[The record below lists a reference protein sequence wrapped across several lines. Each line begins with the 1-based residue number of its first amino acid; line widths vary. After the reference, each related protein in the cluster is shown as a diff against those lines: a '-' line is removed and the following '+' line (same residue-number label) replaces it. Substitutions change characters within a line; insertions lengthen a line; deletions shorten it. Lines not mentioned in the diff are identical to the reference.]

1 MPMLTAS
8 PEMKEVAIADEPKK
22 EKTYWGHTRMIRKY
36 RLYMNCVIQDGILK
50 AAFYLP
56 DHLRLDGDKPAYE
69 VFLDKENR
77 QFLTYD
83 HLEKK
88 WRDAKLDRLE
98 WPGDAYYTTCWAGKE
113 DEDLVQAYFSGER
126 GGALGILDF
135 QRNVRDEQ
143 LEQRHKRI
151 TDRWD
156 KDLAQVP
163 ELPKDWAHWADKVA
177 VRENFIFYHY
187 KRGGAKTGYCTFCGK
202 EVPISGHPYHNKE
215 GRCTRCRHPVVFKA
229 LGRAGYFQT
238 DKYYAYL
245 IQRCKDGFVIR
256 EFWAN
261 RTYRKDR
268 LPHSEPYWHEFR
280 RSIYDHSGEVRSYYW
295 GMYCQRET
303 RWIAGSPCY
312 YSYTGDQAGRVYGKT
327 LPSLEKKELRHTGL
341 AEWIRSHP
349 ATDPEKYLAV
359 WKRLPQME
367 QIWKA
372 GLPRL
377 AAECFRFCDNVR
389 KLVLHPDEPGLIRA
403 LGLDAEKFR
412 RLRQLD
418 GDTETLAWLQLE
430 KKTGQRIP
438 DEMLHWFQKE
448 RISAKDLVFIADR
461 MSLVQIKNYLQR
473 QKQYFDGSCRQA
485 LTTWQDYL
493 AMAERLHYDTSD
505 EIVYRVRKLRQ
516 RHDELVLQSEAGSLE
531 EQASKMAAKYPHVNA
546 ICVELQEKYAYSDD
560 DYTVLAPQDIFEI
573 IKEGR
578 MLHHCVGND
587 GAGERYYD
595 RMERRESFI
604 MFLRRTEE
612 PNDPYYTLEI
622 EPDGT
627 VRQKR
632 TLFDRQYED
641 IEQATEFLI
650 KWQKVIAARLTGR
663 DLKLAERS
671 RELRKEEFIQMRKD
685 RVIIHTGHLA
695 GRLLADASQSGE
707 CLARCNQRDFS
718 TGEAIPAEW
727 VIFQQTGNR
736 ELLVPYKDGI
746 TYGPGTVLI
755 PGCKDISAVAIDL

>member
-1 MPMLTAS
+1 MPTLTAS
-8 PEMKEVAIADEPKK
+8 QEMKEVAMADEPKK
-22 EKTYWGHTRMIRKY
+22 ETTYYGHTYTTRTY
-36 RLYMNCVIQDGILK
+36 FAFMNCLVQDGVLK
-50 AAFYLP
+50 AAFFLP
-56 DHLRLDGDKPAYE
+56 DHLRLDGNNPAYE
-69 VFLDKENR
+69 VFIDKENR

-98 WPGDAYYTTCWAGKE
+98 WPGRNYYATCWVSEE
-113 DEDLVQAYFSGER
+113 DAALVQDYFSGER
-126 GGALGILDF
+126 GGDLGILDF

-143 LEQRHKRI
+143 LERRHKRI
-151 TDRWD
+151 TDPWD

-163 ELPKDWAHWADKVA
+163 KLPKDWKRWADKVA

-202 EVPISGHPYHNKE
+202 EVPISGHPYHNKK
-215 GRCTRCRHPVVFKA
+215 GRCTRCRHPVMFKA
-229 LGRAGYFQT
+229 LGRAGYFKT
-238 DKYYAYL
+238 DRYYAYL
-245 IQRCKDGFVIR
+245 VQRCRDGFVIR
-256 EFWAN
+256 EFQVD
-261 RTYRKDR
+261 RTYRKNI

-280 RSIYDHSGEVRSYYW
+280 RSIYDRSGEIRSYYW

-312 YSYTGDQAGRVYGKT
+312 YAYYGDQSGRVYGKT
-327 LPSLEKKELRHTGL
+327 LPSLEKKELRQTGL

-349 ATDPEKYLAV
+349 ITDPEKYLAV

-372 GLPRL
+372 GLQRL
-377 AAECFRFCDNVR
+377 TKECFNNCDSVR
-389 KLVLHPDEPGLIRA
+389 KLVLCPSEPGLIRT
-403 LGLDAEKFR
+403 LGLDTTRFR

-430 KKTGQRIP
+430 KRTGQRIT
-438 DEMLHWFQKE
+438 DEMLRWSKKE
-448 RISAKDLVFIADR
+448 RISPRDLVFIADR
-461 MSLVQIKNYLQR
+461 MSLVQIRNYLER
-473 QKQYFDGSCRQA
+473 QKEYFDGSCRQA
-485 LTTWQDYL
+485 LITWQDYL

-516 RHDELVLQSEAGSLE
+516 RHDELVIQSETGSLE
-531 EQASKMAAKYPHVNA
+531 EQAEKMAAKYPHVNA
-546 ICVELQEKYAYSDD
+546 ICMELQKKYAYSDD
-560 DYTVLAPQDIFEI
+560 DYTVLAPQNIFEI

-604 MFLRRTEE
+604 LFLRRTDE

-632 TLFDRQYED
+632 TLFDRQHED
-641 IEQATEFLI
+641 IEQATEFLL

-671 RELRKEEFIQMRKD
+671 RELRKEEFIQMQKD

-695 GRLLADASQSGE
+695 GRLLAE
-707 CLARCNQRDFS
+707 VLLADLMENTEVMQ
-718 TGEAIPAEW
+718 TQALPA
-727 VIFQQTGNR
+727 
-736 ELLVPYKDGI
+736 
-746 TYGPGTVLI
+746 
-755 PGCKDISAVAIDL
+755 AA

>member
-1 MPMLTAS
+1 MPALTAS
-8 PEMKEVAIADEPKK
+8 QEMKEVAMADEPKK
-22 EKTYWGHTRMIRKY
+22 ETTYYGHTYTTRTY
-36 RLYMNCVIQDGILK
+36 FAFMNCLVQDGVLK
-50 AAFYLP
+50 AAFFLP
-56 DHLRLDGDKPAYE
+56 DHLRLDGNNPAYE
-69 VFLDKENR
+69 VFIDKENR

-98 WPGDAYYTTCWAGKE
+98 WPGRNYYATCWVSEE
-113 DEDLVQAYFSGER
+113 DAALVQDYFSGER
-126 GGALGILDF
+126 GGDLGILDF

-143 LEQRHKRI
+143 LERRHKRI
-151 TDRWD
+151 TDPWD

-163 ELPKDWAHWADKVA
+163 KLPKDWKRWADKVA

-215 GRCTRCRHPVVFKA
+215 GRCIRCRHPVVFKA

-245 IQRCKDGFVIR
+245 VQRCRDGFVVR
-256 EFWAN
+256 EFRAD
-261 RTYRKDR
+261 RTYRKDT

-280 RSIYDHSGEVRSYYW
+280 RSIYDRTGEIRSYYW

-312 YSYTGDQAGRVYGKT
+312 YAYYGNQSGRVYGKT
-327 LPSLEKKELRHTGL
+327 LPSLEKKELRQTGL

-349 ATDPEKYLAV
+349 ITDPEKYLAV

-372 GLPRL
+372 GLQRL
-377 AAECFRFCDNVR
+377 TKECFNNCDSVR
-389 KLVLHPDEPGLIRA
+389 KLVLCPSEPGLIRA
-403 LGLDAEKFR
+403 LGLDTTKFR

-430 KKTGQRIP
+430 KRTGQRIT
-438 DEMLHWFQKE
+438 DDMLRWSKKE
-448 RISAKDLVFIADR
+448 RISPRDLVFIADR
-461 MSLVQIKNYLQR
+461 MSLVQIRNYLER
-473 QKQYFDGSCRQA
+473 QKRYFDDSCRQA

-531 EQASKMAAKYPHVNA
+531 EQAAKMAEKYPHVDA
-546 ICVELQEKYAYSDD
+546 ICMELQKKYAYSDD

-695 GRLLADASQSGE
+695 GRLLADVL
-707 CLARCNQRDFS
+707 LADLMENTEVMQPQAF
-718 TGEAIPAEW
+718 PA
-727 VIFQQTGNR
+727 
-736 ELLVPYKDGI
+736 
-746 TYGPGTVLI
+746 
-755 PGCKDISAVAIDL
+755 AA

>member
-1 MPMLTAS
+1 MPVLTAS
-8 PEMKEVAIADEPKK
+8 QEMKEVALADEPKK
-22 EKTYWGHTRMIRKY
+22 ETTYYGHTYTTRTY
-36 RLYMNCVIQDGILK
+36 FAFMNCLVQNGILK
-50 AAFYLP
+50 AAFFLP
-56 DHLRLDGDKPAYE
+56 DHLRLDGNNPVYE
-69 VFLDKENR
+69 VFLDKEQR

-98 WPGDAYYTTCWAGKE
+98 WPGRNYYATCWASEE
-113 DEDLVQAYFSGER
+113 DAALIQDYFSGER
-126 GGALGILDF
+126 GGDLGILDF

-151 TDRWD
+151 TDCWD

-202 EVPISGHPYHNKE
+202 EVPISGHPYHNKK
-215 GRCTRCRHPVVFKA
+215 GRCTRCRHPVMFKA
-229 LGRAGYFQT
+229 LGRAGYFKT
-238 DKYYAYL
+238 DRYYAYL
-245 IQRCKDGFVIR
+245 VQRCRDGFVIR
-256 EFWAN
+256 EFQVD
-261 RTYRKDR
+261 RTYRKNI

-280 RSIYDHSGEVRSYYW
+280 RSIYDRSGEIRSYYW
-295 GMYCQRET
+295 GMYCQREV
-303 RWIAGSPCY
+303 RWIEGSPCY
-312 YSYTGDQAGRVYGKT
+312 YAYAGDQAGRVYGKT
-327 LPSLEKKELRHTGL
+327 LSSLGKKELRQTGL
-341 AEWIRSHP
+341 VEWIRSHP
-349 ATDPEKYLAV
+349 VTDPEKYLAV
-359 WKRLPQME
+359 WKQIPKME

-372 GLPRL
+372 GLSRL
-377 AAECFRFCDNVR
+377 TAECFHFCDDVQ
-389 KLVLHPDEPGLIRA
+389 KVVLHPDEPGLIRA
-403 LGLDAEKFR
+403 LGLDSAKFR

-430 KKTGQRIP
+430 KRTGQRIT
-438 DEMLHWFQKE
+438 DEMLRWSKKE
-448 RISAKDLVFIADR
+448 RISPRDLVFIADR
-461 MSLVQIKNYLQR
+461 MSLVQIKNYLER
-473 QKQYFDGSCRQA
+473 QKEYFDGSCQQA

-695 GRLLADASQSGE
+695 GRLLADVL
-707 CLARCNQRDFS
+707 LADLMENTEVMQPQ
-718 TGEAIPAEW
+718 ALPA
-727 VIFQQTGNR
+727 
-736 ELLVPYKDGI
+736 
-746 TYGPGTVLI
+746 
-755 PGCKDISAVAIDL
+755 AA

>member
-1 MPMLTAS
+1 MLLAMPMLTAS
-8 PEMKEVAIADEPKK
+8 PEMKQAAMADEPKK
-22 EKTYWGHTRMIRKY
+22 ETTYYGHTYTTRTY
-36 RLYMNCVIQDGILK
+36 FAYMNCLVQDGILK
-50 AAFYLP
+50 AAFFLP
-56 DHLRLDGDKPAYE
+56 DHLRLDGNNPVYE

-98 WPGDAYYTTCWAGKE
+98 WHGRNYYATCWVSEE
-113 DEDLVQAYFSGER
+113 DAALVQDYFSGER

-143 LEQRHKRI
+143 LERRHKRI
-151 TDRWD
+151 TDPWD
-156 KDLAQVP
+156 QDLAQVP

-245 IQRCKDGFVIR
+245 IQRCRDGFVIR

-261 RTYRKDR
+261 RTYRKDS
-268 LPHSEPYWHEFR
+268 LPHSESYWHEFR
-280 RSIYDHSGEVRSYYW
+280 RSIYDRSGEIRSYYW

-312 YSYTGDQAGRVYGKT
+312 YAYYGDQSGRVYGKT
-327 LPSLEKKELRHTGL
+327 LPSLEKKELRQTGL

-349 ATDPEKYLAV
+349 ITDPEKYLAV

-372 GLPRL
+372 GLQRL
-377 AAECFRFCDNVR
+377 TKECFNNCDSVR
-389 KLVLHPDEPGLIRA
+389 KLVLCPSEPGLIRA
-403 LGLDAEKFR
+403 LGLDASKFR
-412 RLRQLD
+412 RLRQMD

-430 KKTGQRIP
+430 KRTGQRIT
-438 DEMLHWFQKE
+438 DDMLRWSKKE
-448 RISAKDLVFIADR
+448 QISAKDLVFIADR
-461 MSLVQIKNYLQR
+461 MSLVQIKNYLER
-473 QKQYFDGSCRQA
+473 QKEYFDGSCQQA

-516 RHDELVLQSEAGSLE
+516 RHDELVLQGEAGSLE
-531 EQASKMAAKYPHVNA
+531 EQAEKMAAKYPHVDA
-546 ICVELQEKYAYSDD
+546 ICMELQNKYAYTDEE
-560 DYTVLAPQDIFEI
+560 YTVIAPQNIFEI

-595 RMERRESFI
+595 RIERRESFI
-604 MFLRRTEE
+604 LFLRRTDE

-632 TLFDRQYED
+632 TLFDRQHED
-641 IEQATEFLI
+641 IEQATEFLL

-671 RELRKEEFIQMRKD
+671 RELRKEEFIQMQKD

-695 GRLLADASQSGE
+695 GRLLAE
-707 CLARCNQRDFS
+707 VLLADLMENTEVMQPQ
-718 TGEAIPAEW
+718 ALPA
-727 VIFQQTGNR
+727 
-736 ELLVPYKDGI
+736 
-746 TYGPGTVLI
+746 
-755 PGCKDISAVAIDL
+755 AA

>member
-1 MPMLTAS
+1 MPALTAS
-8 PEMKEVAIADEPKK
+8 QEMKEVAMADEPKK
-22 EKTYWGHTRMIRKY
+22 ETTYYGHTYTTRTY
-36 RLYMNCVIQDGILK
+36 FAFMNCLVQDGVLK
-50 AAFYLP
+50 AAFFLP
-56 DHLRLDGDKPAYE
+56 DHLRLDGNNPAYE
-69 VFLDKENR
+69 VFIDKENR

-98 WPGDAYYTTCWAGKE
+98 WPGRNYYATCWVSEE
-113 DEDLVQAYFSGER
+113 DAALVQDYFSGER
-126 GGALGILDF
+126 GGDLGILDF

-143 LEQRHKRI
+143 LERRHKRI
-151 TDRWD
+151 TDPWD

-163 ELPKDWAHWADKVA
+163 KLPKDWKRWADKVA

-202 EVPISGHPYHNKE
+202 KVPISGHPYHNKE
-215 GRCTRCRHPVVFKA
+215 GRCIRCRHPVVFKA

-245 IQRCKDGFVIR
+245 VQRCRDGFVVR
-256 EFWAN
+256 EFHAD
-261 RTYRKDR
+261 RTYRKDT

-280 RSIYDHSGEVRSYYW
+280 RSIYDRTGEIRSYYW

-312 YSYTGDQAGRVYGKT
+312 YAYYGDQSGRVYGKT
-327 LPSLEKKELRHTGL
+327 LPSLGKKELRQTGL

-349 ATDPEKYLAV
+349 VTDPEKYLAV
-359 WKRLPQME
+359 WKRVPKME

-372 GLPRL
+372 GLQRL
-377 AAECFRFCDNVR
+377 TKECFHNCDSVR
-389 KLVLHPDEPGLIRA
+389 KLVLCPSEPGLIRA
-403 LGLDAEKFR
+403 LGLDTAKFR

-430 KKTGQRIP
+430 KRTGQRIT
-438 DEMLHWFQKE
+438 DDMLCWSKKE
-448 RISAKDLVFIADR
+448 RISPRDLVFIADR
-461 MSLVQIKNYLQR
+461 MSLVQIRNYLER
-473 QKQYFDGSCRQA
+473 QKRYFDDSCRQA

-695 GRLLADASQSGE
+695 GRLLADVL
-707 CLARCNQRDFS
+707 LADLMENTEVMQPQ
-718 TGEAIPAEW
+718 ALPA
-727 VIFQQTGNR
+727 
-736 ELLVPYKDGI
+736 
-746 TYGPGTVLI
+746 
-755 PGCKDISAVAIDL
+755 AA

>member
-1 MPMLTAS
+1 MLLAMPMLTAS

-56 DHLRLDGDKPAYE
+56 DHLRLDGDQPAYE

-77 QFLTYD
+77 KFLTYD

-126 GGALGILDF
+126 SGALGILDF

-143 LEQRHKRI
+143 LDRHHKRI
-151 TDRWD
+151 TDPWD
-156 KDLAQVP
+156 QDLAQVP
-163 ELPKDWAHWADKVA
+163 ELPKDWRRWADKVA

-245 IQRCKDGFVIR
+245 VQRCRDGFVVR
-256 EFWAN
+256 EFRAD
-261 RTYRKDR
+261 RTYRKDT

-280 RSIYDHSGEVRSYYW
+280 RSIYDRTGEIRSYYW
-295 GMYCQRET
+295 GMYCQREI

-312 YSYTGDQAGRVYGKT
+312 YAYYGDQSGWVYGKT
-327 LPSLEKKELRHTGL
+327 LPSLEKKELRQTGL

-349 ATDPEKYLAV
+349 ITDPEKYLAV

-372 GLPRL
+372 GLQRL
-377 AAECFRFCDNVR
+377 TKECFHNCDNVR
-389 KLVLHPDEPGLIRA
+389 KLVLNPSEPGLIRA
-403 LGLDAEKFR
+403 LGLDASKFR
-412 RLRQLD
+412 RLRQID

-430 KKTGQRIP
+430 KRTGQRIT
-438 DEMLHWFQKE
+438 DDMLRWSEKE
-448 RISAKDLVFIADR
+448 QISAKDLVFIADR
-461 MSLVQIKNYLQR
+461 MSLVQIKNYLER
-473 QKQYFDGSCRQA
+473 QKEYFDGSCQQA

-695 GRLLADASQSGE
+695 GRLLADVL
-707 CLARCNQRDFS
+707 LADLMENTEVMQPQ
-718 TGEAIPAEW
+718 ALPA
-727 VIFQQTGNR
+727 
-736 ELLVPYKDGI
+736 
-746 TYGPGTVLI
+746 
-755 PGCKDISAVAIDL
+755 AA

>member
-1 MPMLTAS
+1 MPVLTAS
-8 PEMKEVAIADEPKK
+8 QEMKEVALADEPKK
-22 EKTYWGHTRMIRKY
+22 ETTYYGHTYTTRTY
-36 RLYMNCVIQDGILK
+36 FAFMNCLVQNGILK
-50 AAFYLP
+50 AAFFLP
-56 DHLRLDGDKPAYE
+56 DHLRLDGNNPVYE
-69 VFLDKENR
+69 VFLDKEQR

-98 WPGDAYYTTCWAGKE
+98 WPGRNYYATCWASEE
-113 DEDLVQAYFSGER
+113 DAALIQDYFSGER
-126 GGALGILDF
+126 GGDLGILDF

-151 TDRWD
+151 TDCWD

-202 EVPISGHPYHNKE
+202 EVPISGHPYHNKK
-215 GRCTRCRHPVVFKA
+215 GRCTRCRHPVMFKA
-229 LGRAGYFQT
+229 LGRAGYFKT
-238 DKYYAYL
+238 DRYYAYL
-245 IQRCKDGFVIR
+245 VQRCRDGFVIR
-256 EFWAN
+256 EFQVD
-261 RTYRKDR
+261 RTYRKNI

-280 RSIYDHSGEVRSYYW
+280 RSIYDRSGEIRSYYW
-295 GMYCQRET
+295 GMYCQREV
-303 RWIAGSPCY
+303 RWIEGSPCY
-312 YSYTGDQAGRVYGKT
+312 YAYAGDQAGRVYGKT
-327 LPSLEKKELRHTGL
+327 LSSLGKKELRQTGL
-341 AEWIRSHP
+341 VEWIRSHP
-349 ATDPEKYLAV
+349 VTDPEKYLAV
-359 WKRLPQME
+359 WKQIPKME

-372 GLPRL
+372 GLSRL
-377 AAECFRFCDNVR
+377 TAECFHFCDDVQ
-389 KLVLHPDEPGLIRA
+389 KVVLHPDEPGLIRA
-403 LGLDAEKFR
+403 LGLDSAKFR

-430 KKTGQRIP
+430 KRTGQRIT
-438 DEMLHWFQKE
+438 DDMLRWSKKE
-448 RISAKDLVFIADR
+448 QISAKDLVFIADR
-461 MSLVQIKNYLQR
+461 MSLVQIKNYLER
-473 QKQYFDGSCRQA
+473 QKEYFDGSCQQA

-546 ICVELQEKYAYSDD
+546 ICAELQEKYAYSDD

-695 GRLLADASQSGE
+695 GRLLADVL
-707 CLARCNQRDFS
+707 LADLMENTEVMQPQ
-718 TGEAIPAEW
+718 ALPA
-727 VIFQQTGNR
+727 
-736 ELLVPYKDGI
+736 
-746 TYGPGTVLI
+746 
-755 PGCKDISAVAIDL
+755 AA

>member
-1 MPMLTAS
+1 MLLAMPMLTAS
-8 PEMKEVAIADEPKK
+8 PEMKQAAMADEPKK
-22 EKTYWGHTRMIRKY
+22 ETTYYGHTYTTRTY
-36 RLYMNCVIQDGILK
+36 FAYMNCLVQDGILK
-50 AAFYLP
+50 AAFFLP
-56 DHLRLDGDKPAYE
+56 DHLRLDGNNPVYE

-98 WPGDAYYTTCWAGKE
+98 WHGRNYYATCWVSEE
-113 DEDLVQAYFSGER
+113 DAALVQDYFSGER

-143 LEQRHKRI
+143 LERRHKRI
-151 TDRWD
+151 TDPWD
-156 KDLAQVP
+156 QDLAQVP

-215 GRCTRCRHPVVFKA
+215 GRCIRCRHPVVFKA

-245 IQRCKDGFVIR
+245 VQRCRDGFVVR
-256 EFWAN
+256 EFRAD
-261 RTYRKDR
+261 RTYRKDT

-280 RSIYDHSGEVRSYYW
+280 RSIYDRTGEIRSYYW

-312 YSYTGDQAGRVYGKT
+312 YAYYGDQSGRVYGKT
-327 LPSLEKKELRHTGL
+327 LPSLEKKELRQTGL

-349 ATDPEKYLAV
+349 ITDPEKYLAV

-372 GLPRL
+372 GLQRL
-377 AAECFRFCDNVR
+377 TKECFHNCDNVR
-389 KLVLHPDEPGLIRA
+389 KLVLNPSESGLIRA
-403 LGLDAEKFR
+403 LGLDASKFR
-412 RLRQLD
+412 RLRQMD
-418 GDTETLAWLQLE
+418 GDIETLAWLQLE
-430 KKTGQRIP
+430 KRTGQRIT
-438 DEMLHWFQKE
+438 DDMLRWSKKE
-448 RISAKDLVFIADR
+448 QISAKDLVFIADR
-461 MSLVQIKNYLQR
+461 MSLVQIKNYLER
-473 QKQYFDGSCRQA
+473 QKEYFDGSCQQA

-531 EQASKMAAKYPHVNA
+531 EQAAKMAEKYPHVDA
-546 ICVELQEKYAYSDD
+546 ICMELQKKYAYSDD
-560 DYTVLAPQDIFEI
+560 DYTVIAPQNIFEI
-573 IKEGR
+573 ITEGR

-604 MFLRRTEE
+604 LFLRRTEE

-695 GRLLADASQSGE
+695 GRLLADVL
-707 CLARCNQRDFS
+707 LADLMENTEVMQPQ
-718 TGEAIPAEW
+718 ALPA
-727 VIFQQTGNR
+727 
-736 ELLVPYKDGI
+736 
-746 TYGPGTVLI
+746 
-755 PGCKDISAVAIDL
+755 AA

>member
-1 MPMLTAS
+1 MLLAMPMLTAS
-8 PEMKEVAIADEPKK
+8 PEMKQAAMADEPKK
-22 EKTYWGHTRMIRKY
+22 ETTYYGHTYTTRTY
-36 RLYMNCVIQDGILK
+36 FAYMNCLVQDGILK
-50 AAFYLP
+50 AAFFLP
-56 DHLRLDGDKPAYE
+56 DHLRLDGNNPVYE

-98 WPGDAYYTTCWAGKE
+98 WHGRNYYATCWVSEE
-113 DEDLVQAYFSGER
+113 DAALVQDYFSGER

-143 LEQRHKRI
+143 LERRHKRI
-151 TDRWD
+151 TDPWD
-156 KDLAQVP
+156 QDLAQVP

-245 IQRCKDGFVIR
+245 IQRCRDGFVIR

-312 YSYTGDQAGRVYGKT
+312 YAYYGDQSGRVYGKT
-327 LPSLEKKELRHTGL
+327 LPSLEKKELRQTGL

-349 ATDPEKYLAV
+349 ITDPEKYLAV

-372 GLPRL
+372 GLQRL
-377 AAECFRFCDNVR
+377 TKECFNNCDSVR
-389 KLVLHPDEPGLIRA
+389 KLVLCPSEPGLIRA
-403 LGLDAEKFR
+403 LGLDASKFR

-448 RISAKDLVFIADR
+448 RISAKDLLFIADR

-505 EIVYRVRKLRQ
+505 EIVYRVHKLRQ
-516 RHDELVLQSEAGSLE
+516 RHDELVLQGEAGSLE
-531 EQASKMAAKYPHVNA
+531 EQAEKMAAKYPHVDA
-546 ICVELQEKYAYSDD
+546 ICMELQNKYAYTDEE
-560 DYTVLAPQDIFEI
+560 YTVIAPQNIFEI

-595 RMERRESFI
+595 RIERRESFI
-604 MFLRRTEE
+604 LFLRRTDE

-695 GRLLADASQSGE
+695 GRLLADVL
-707 CLARCNQRDFS
+707 LADLMENTEVMQPQ
-718 TGEAIPAEW
+718 ALPA
-727 VIFQQTGNR
+727 
-736 ELLVPYKDGI
+736 
-746 TYGPGTVLI
+746 
-755 PGCKDISAVAIDL
+755 AA

>member
-1 MPMLTAS
+1 MLLAMPMLTAS
-8 PEMKEVAIADEPKK
+8 PEMKEVAMADEPKK
-22 EKTYWGHTRMIRKY
+22 ETTYYGHTYTTRTY
-36 RLYMNCVIQDGILK
+36 FAYMNCLVQDGILK
-50 AAFYLP
+50 AAFFLP
-56 DHLRLDGDKPAYE
+56 DHLRLDGNNPVYE

-98 WPGDAYYTTCWAGKE
+98 WHGRNYYATCWVSEE
-113 DEDLVQAYFSGER
+113 DAALVQDYFSGER
-126 GGALGILDF
+126 GGDLGILDF

-143 LEQRHKRI
+143 LERRHKRI
-151 TDRWD
+151 TDPWD

-163 ELPKDWAHWADKVA
+163 KLPKDWKRWADKVA

-215 GRCTRCRHPVVFKA
+215 GRCIRCRHPVVFKA

-245 IQRCKDGFVIR
+245 VQRCRDGFVVR
-256 EFWAN
+256 EFRAD
-261 RTYRKDR
+261 RTYRKDT

-280 RSIYDHSGEVRSYYW
+280 RSIYDRTGEIRSYYW

-312 YSYTGDQAGRVYGKT
+312 YAYYGDQSGRVYGKT
-327 LPSLEKKELRHTGL
+327 LPSLEKKELRQTGL

-349 ATDPEKYLAV
+349 ITDPEKYLAV
-359 WKRLPQME
+359 WKWLPQME

-372 GLPRL
+372 GLQRL
-377 AAECFRFCDNVR
+377 TKECFHNCDNVR
-389 KLVLHPDEPGLIRA
+389 KLVLNHSEPGLIRA
-403 LGLDAEKFR
+403 LGLDASKFR
-412 RLRQLD
+412 RLRQMD

-430 KKTGQRIP
+430 KRTGQRIT
-438 DEMLHWFQKE
+438 DDMLRWSKKE
-448 RISAKDLVFIADR
+448 QISAKDLVFIADR
-461 MSLVQIKNYLQR
+461 MSLVQIKNYLER
-473 QKQYFDGSCRQA
+473 QKEYFDGSCQQA

-612 PNDPYYTLEI
+612 PEDPYYTLEI

-632 TLFDRQYED
+632 TLFDRQHED
-641 IEQATEFLI
+641 IEQATEFLL

-671 RELRKEEFIQMRKD
+671 RELRKEEFIQMQKD

-695 GRLLADASQSGE
+695 GHLLAEVLLADLMENTEVMQPQA
-707 CLARCNQRDFS
+707 L
-718 TGEAIPAEW
+718 P
-727 VIFQQTGNR
+727 
-736 ELLVPYKDGI
+736 
-746 TYGPGTVLI
+746 
-755 PGCKDISAVAIDL
+755 AVA

>member
-1 MPMLTAS
+1 MLLAMPMLTAS

-143 LEQRHKRI
+143 LDRYHKRI
-151 TDRWD
+151 TDPWD
-156 KDLAQVP
+156 QDLAQVP
-163 ELPKDWAHWADKVA
+163 ELPKDWRRWADKVA

-327 LPSLEKKELRHTGL
+327 LPSLEKNELRHTGL
-341 AEWIRSHP
+341 TEWIRSHP
-349 ATDPEKYLAV
+349 DTDPEKYLAV

-403 LGLDAEKFR
+403 LGLDAQKFR

-448 RISAKDLVFIADR
+448 RISAKDLLFIADR

-531 EQASKMAAKYPHVNA
+531 EQAEKMAAKYPHVDA
-546 ICVELQEKYAYSDD
+546 ICMELQNKYAYTDEE
-560 DYTVLAPQDIFEI
+560 YTVIAPQNIFEI

-604 MFLRRTEE
+604 MFLRRTDE
-612 PNDPYYTLEI
+612 PEDPYYTLEI

-632 TLFDRQYED
+632 TLFDRQHED
-641 IEQATEFLI
+641 IEQATEFLL

-671 RELRKEEFIQMRKD
+671 RELRKEEFIQMQKD

-695 GRLLADASQSGE
+695 GHLLAEVLLADLMENTEVMQPQA
-707 CLARCNQRDFS
+707 L
-718 TGEAIPAEW
+718 PA
-727 VIFQQTGNR
+727 
-736 ELLVPYKDGI
+736 
-746 TYGPGTVLI
+746 
-755 PGCKDISAVAIDL
+755 AA

>member
-1 MPMLTAS
+1 MPVLTAS
-8 PEMKEVAIADEPKK
+8 QEMKEVALADEPKK
-22 EKTYWGHTRMIRKY
+22 ETTYYGHTYTTRTY
-36 RLYMNCVIQDGILK
+36 FAFMNCLVQNGILK
-50 AAFYLP
+50 AAFFLP
-56 DHLRLDGDKPAYE
+56 DHLRLDGNNPVYE
-69 VFLDKENR
+69 VFLDKEQR

-98 WPGDAYYTTCWAGKE
+98 WPGRNYYATCWASEE
-113 DEDLVQAYFSGER
+113 DAALIQDYFSGER
-126 GGALGILDF
+126 GGDLGILDF

-151 TDRWD
+151 TDCWD

-202 EVPISGHPYHNKE
+202 EVPISGHPYHNKK
-215 GRCTRCRHPVVFKA
+215 GRCTRCRHPVMFKA
-229 LGRAGYFQT
+229 LGRAGYFKT
-238 DKYYAYL
+238 DRYYAYL
-245 IQRCKDGFVIR
+245 VQRCRDGFVIR
-256 EFWAN
+256 EFQVD
-261 RTYRKDR
+261 RTYRKNI

-280 RSIYDHSGEVRSYYW
+280 RSIYDRSGEIRSYYW
-295 GMYCQRET
+295 GMYCQREV
-303 RWIAGSPCY
+303 RWIEGSPCY
-312 YSYTGDQAGRVYGKT
+312 YAYAGDQAGRVYGKT
-327 LPSLEKKELRHTGL
+327 LSSLGKKELRQTGL
-341 AEWIRSHP
+341 VEWIRSHP
-349 ATDPEKYLAV
+349 VTDPEKYLAV
-359 WKRLPQME
+359 WKQIPKME

-372 GLPRL
+372 GLSRL
-377 AAECFRFCDNVR
+377 TAECFHFCDDVQ
-389 KLVLHPDEPGLIRA
+389 KVVLHPDEPGLIRA
-403 LGLDAEKFR
+403 LGLDSAKFR

-430 KKTGQRIP
+430 KRTGQRIT
-438 DEMLHWFQKE
+438 DDMLRWSKKE
-448 RISAKDLVFIADR
+448 QISAKDLVFIADR
-461 MSLVQIKNYLQR
+461 MSLVQIKNYLER
-473 QKQYFDGSCRQA
+473 QKEYFDGSCQQA

-641 IEQATEFLI
+641 IEQATEFLL

-695 GRLLADASQSGE
+695 GRLLADVL
-707 CLARCNQRDFS
+707 LA
-718 TGEAIPAEW
+718 
-727 VIFQQTGNR
+727 
-736 ELLVPYKDGI
+736 
-746 TYGPGTVLI
+746 
-755 PGCKDISAVAIDL
+755 DLMENTEVMQPQALHAAA

>member
-1 MPMLTAS
+1 MLLAMPMLTAS
-8 PEMKEVAIADEPKK
+8 PEMKEVAMADEPKK
-22 EKTYWGHTRMIRKY
+22 ETTYYGHTYTTRTY
-36 RLYMNCVIQDGILK
+36 FAYMNCLVQDGILK
-50 AAFYLP
+50 AAFFLP
-56 DHLRLDGDKPAYE
+56 DHLRLDGNNPVYE

-98 WPGDAYYTTCWAGKE
+98 WPGRNYYATCWVSEE
-113 DEDLVQAYFSGER
+113 DTALVQDYFSGER
-126 GGALGILDF
+126 GGDLGILDF

-143 LEQRHKRI
+143 LERRHKRI
-151 TDRWD
+151 TDPWD

-163 ELPKDWAHWADKVA
+163 KLPKDWKRWADKVA

-215 GRCTRCRHPVVFKA
+215 GRCIRCRHPVVFKA
-229 LGRAGYFQT
+229 LGRASYFQT

-245 IQRCKDGFVIR
+245 VQRCRDGFVVR
-256 EFWAN
+256 EFRAD
-261 RTYRKDR
+261 RTYRKDT

-280 RSIYDHSGEVRSYYW
+280 RSIYDRTGEIRSYYW
-295 GMYCQRET
+295 GMYCQREV
-303 RWIAGSPCY
+303 RWIEGSPCY
-312 YSYTGDQAGRVYGKT
+312 YAYAGDQAGRVYGKT
-327 LPSLEKKELRHTGL
+327 LSSLGKKELRQTGL
-341 AEWIRSHP
+341 VEWIRSHP
-349 ATDPEKYLAV
+349 VTDPEKYLAV
-359 WKRLPQME
+359 WKQIPKME

-372 GLPRL
+372 GLSRL
-377 AAECFRFCDNVR
+377 TAECFHFCDDVQ
-389 KLVLHPDEPGLIRA
+389 KVVLHPDEPGLIRA
-403 LGLDAEKFR
+403 LGLDSAKFR

-430 KKTGQRIP
+430 KRTGQRIT
-438 DEMLHWFQKE
+438 DDMLRWSKKE
-448 RISAKDLVFIADR
+448 QISAKDLVFIADR
-461 MSLVQIKNYLQR
+461 MSLVQIKNYLER
-473 QKQYFDGSCRQA
+473 QKEYFDGSCQQA

-493 AMAERLHYDTSD
+493 AMAEWLHYDTSD

-695 GRLLADASQSGE
+695 GRLLADVL
-707 CLARCNQRDFS
+707 LADLMENTEVMQPQ
-718 TGEAIPAEW
+718 ALPA
-727 VIFQQTGNR
+727 
-736 ELLVPYKDGI
+736 
-746 TYGPGTVLI
+746 
-755 PGCKDISAVAIDL
+755 AA

>member
-1 MPMLTAS
+1 MLLAMPMLTAS
-8 PEMKEVAIADEPKK
+8 PEMKQAAMADEPKK
-22 EKTYWGHTRMIRKY
+22 ETTYYGHTYTTRTY
-36 RLYMNCVIQDGILK
+36 FAYMNCLVQDGILK
-50 AAFYLP
+50 AAFFLP
-56 DHLRLDGDKPAYE
+56 DHLRLDGNNPVYE

-98 WPGDAYYTTCWAGKE
+98 WHGRNYYATCWVSEE
-113 DEDLVQAYFSGER
+113 DAALVQDYFSGER

-143 LEQRHKRI
+143 LERRHKRI
-151 TDRWD
+151 TDPWD
-156 KDLAQVP
+156 QDLAQVP

-245 IQRCKDGFVIR
+245 IQRCRDGFVIR

-312 YSYTGDQAGRVYGKT
+312 YAYYGDQSGRVYGKT
-327 LPSLEKKELRHTGL
+327 LPSLEKKELRQTGL

-349 ATDPEKYLAV
+349 ITDPEKYLAV

-372 GLPRL
+372 GLQRL
-377 AAECFRFCDNVR
+377 TKECFNNCDSVR
-389 KLVLHPDEPGLIRA
+389 KLVLCPSEPGLIRA
-403 LGLDAEKFR
+403 LGLDASKFR
-412 RLRQLD
+412 RLRQMD

-430 KKTGQRIP
+430 KRTGQRIT
-438 DEMLHWFQKE
+438 DDMLRWSKKE
-448 RISAKDLVFIADR
+448 RISPRDLVFIADR
-461 MSLVQIKNYLQR
+461 MSLVQIKNYLER
-473 QKQYFDGSCRQA
+473 QKEYFDGSCQQA

-695 GRLLADASQSGE
+695 GRLLADVL
-707 CLARCNQRDFS
+707 LADLMENTEVMQPQVF
-718 TGEAIPAEW
+718 PA
-727 VIFQQTGNR
+727 
-736 ELLVPYKDGI
+736 
-746 TYGPGTVLI
+746 
-755 PGCKDISAVAIDL
+755 AA

>member
-1 MPMLTAS
+1 MKKSMLQAMPALTAS
-8 PEMKEVAIADEPKK
+8 QEMKEVAMADEPKK
-22 EKTYWGHTRMIRKY
+22 ETTYYGHTYTTRTY
-36 RLYMNCVIQDGILK
+36 FAFMNCLVQDGVLK
-50 AAFYLP
+50 AAFFLP
-56 DHLRLDGDKPAYE
+56 DHLRLDGNNPAYE
-69 VFLDKENR
+69 VFIDKENR

-98 WPGDAYYTTCWAGKE
+98 WPGRNYYATCWVSEE
-113 DEDLVQAYFSGER
+113 DAALVQDYFSGER
-126 GGALGILDF
+126 GGDLGILDF

-143 LEQRHKRI
+143 LERRHKRI
-151 TDRWD
+151 TDPWD

-163 ELPKDWAHWADKVA
+163 KLPKDWKRWADKVA

-215 GRCTRCRHPVVFKA
+215 GRCIRCRHPVVFKA

-245 IQRCKDGFVIR
+245 VQRCRDGFVVR
-256 EFWAN
+256 EFRAD
-261 RTYRKDR
+261 RTYRKDT

-280 RSIYDHSGEVRSYYW
+280 RSIYDRAGEIRSYYW

-312 YSYTGDQAGRVYGKT
+312 YAYYGDQSGRVYGKT
-327 LPSLEKKELRHTGL
+327 LPSLEKKELRQTGL

-349 ATDPEKYLAV
+349 ITDPEKYLAV

-372 GLPRL
+372 GLQRL
-377 AAECFRFCDNVR
+377 TKECFHNCGNVR
-389 KLVLHPDEPGLIRA
+389 KLVLNPSEPGLIRA
-403 LGLDAEKFR
+403 LGLDASKFR
-412 RLRQLD
+412 RLRQMD

-430 KKTGQRIP
+430 KRTGQRIT
-438 DEMLHWFQKE
+438 DDMLRWSKKE
-448 RISAKDLVFIADR
+448 QISAKDLVFIADR
-461 MSLVQIKNYLQR
+461 MSLVQIINYLER
-473 QKQYFDGSCRQA
+473 QKEYFDGSCQQA

-516 RHDELVLQSEAGSLE
+516 RHDELVFQSEAGSLE
-531 EQASKMAAKYPHVNA
+531 EQASKMAAKYPRVNA

-641 IEQATEFLI
+641 IEQATEFLL

-695 GRLLADASQSGE
+695 GRLLADVL
-707 CLARCNQRDFS
+707 LADLMENTEVMQPQ
-718 TGEAIPAEW
+718 ALPA
-727 VIFQQTGNR
+727 
-736 ELLVPYKDGI
+736 
-746 TYGPGTVLI
+746 
-755 PGCKDISAVAIDL
+755 AA

>member
-1 MPMLTAS
+1 MKKSMLQAMPALTAS
-8 PEMKEVAIADEPKK
+8 QEMKEVAIADEPKK
-22 EKTYWGHTRMIRKY
+22 ETTYYGHTYTTRTY
-36 RLYMNCVIQDGILK
+36 FAFMNCLVQDGVLK
-50 AAFYLP
+50 AAFFLP
-56 DHLRLDGDKPAYE
+56 DHLRLDGNNPAYE
-69 VFLDKENR
+69 VFIDKENR

-98 WPGDAYYTTCWAGKE
+98 WPGRNYYATCWVSEE
-113 DEDLVQAYFSGER
+113 DAALVQDYFSGKR
-126 GGALGILDF
+126 GGDLGILDF

-143 LEQRHKRI
+143 LERRHKRI
-151 TDRWD
+151 TDPWD

-163 ELPKDWAHWADKVA
+163 KLPKDWKRWADKVA

-215 GRCTRCRHPVVFKA
+215 GRCIRCRHPVVFKA
-229 LGRAGYFQT
+229 LGLAGYFQT

-245 IQRCKDGFVIR
+245 VQRCRDGFVVR
-256 EFWAN
+256 EFRAD
-261 RTYRKDR
+261 RTYRKDT

-280 RSIYDHSGEVRSYYW
+280 RSIYDRTGEIRSYYW

-312 YSYTGDQAGRVYGKT
+312 YAYYGDQSGRVYGKT
-327 LPSLEKKELRHTGL
+327 LPSLEKKELRQTGL

-349 ATDPEKYLAV
+349 ITDPEKYLAV

-372 GLPRL
+372 GLQRL
-377 AAECFRFCDNVR
+377 TKECFHNCDNVR
-389 KLVLHPDEPGLIRA
+389 KLVLNPSEPGLIRA
-403 LGLDAEKFR
+403 LGLDASKFR
-412 RLRQLD
+412 RLRQMD

-430 KKTGQRIP
+430 KRTGQRIT
-438 DEMLHWFQKE
+438 DDMLRWSKKE
-448 RISAKDLVFIADR
+448 QISAKDLVFIADR
-461 MSLVQIKNYLQR
+461 MSLVQIKNYLER
-473 QKQYFDGSCRQA
+473 QKEYFDGSCQQA

-695 GRLLADASQSGE
+695 GRLLADVL
-707 CLARCNQRDFS
+707 LADLMENTEVMQPQ
-718 TGEAIPAEW
+718 ALPA
-727 VIFQQTGNR
+727 
-736 ELLVPYKDGI
+736 
-746 TYGPGTVLI
+746 
-755 PGCKDISAVAIDL
+755 AA

>member
-1 MPMLTAS
+1 MPVLTAS
-8 PEMKEVAIADEPKK
+8 QEMKEVALADEPKK
-22 EKTYWGHTRMIRKY
+22 ETTYYGHTYTTRTY
-36 RLYMNCVIQDGILK
+36 FAFMNCLVQNGILK
-50 AAFYLP
+50 AAFFLP
-56 DHLRLDGDKPAYE
+56 DHLRLDGNNPVYE
-69 VFLDKENR
+69 VFLDKEQR

-98 WPGDAYYTTCWAGKE
+98 WPGRNYYATCWASEE
-113 DEDLVQAYFSGER
+113 DAALIQDYFSGER
-126 GGALGILDF
+126 GGDLGILDF

-151 TDRWD
+151 TDCWD

-202 EVPISGHPYHNKE
+202 EVPISGHPYHNKK
-215 GRCTRCRHPVVFKA
+215 GRCTRCRHPVMFKA
-229 LGRAGYFQT
+229 LGRAGYFKT
-238 DKYYAYL
+238 DRYYAYL
-245 IQRCKDGFVIR
+245 VQRCRDGFVIR
-256 EFWAN
+256 EFQVD
-261 RTYRKDR
+261 RTYRKNI

-280 RSIYDHSGEVRSYYW
+280 RSIYDRSGEIRSYYW
-295 GMYCQRET
+295 GMYCQREV
-303 RWIAGSPCY
+303 RWIEGSPCY
-312 YSYTGDQAGRVYGKT
+312 YAYAGDQAGRVYGKT
-327 LPSLEKKELRHTGL
+327 LSSLGKKELRQTGL
-341 AEWIRSHP
+341 VEWIRSHP
-349 ATDPEKYLAV
+349 VTDPEKYLAV
-359 WKRLPQME
+359 WKQIPKME

-372 GLPRL
+372 GLSRL
-377 AAECFRFCDNVR
+377 TAECFHFCDDVQ
-389 KLVLHPDEPGLIRA
+389 KVVLHPDEPGLIRA
-403 LGLDAEKFR
+403 LGLDSAKFR

-430 KKTGQRIP
+430 KRTGQRIT
-438 DEMLHWFQKE
+438 DEMLRWSKKE

-461 MSLVQIKNYLQR
+461 MSLVQIKNYLER
-473 QKQYFDGSCRQA
+473 QKEYFDGSCQQA

-695 GRLLADASQSGE
+695 GRLLADVL
-707 CLARCNQRDFS
+707 LADLMENTEVMQPQ
-718 TGEAIPAEW
+718 ALPA
-727 VIFQQTGNR
+727 
-736 ELLVPYKDGI
+736 
-746 TYGPGTVLI
+746 
-755 PGCKDISAVAIDL
+755 AA

>member
-1 MPMLTAS
+1 MKKSMLLAMPMLTAS
-8 PEMKEVAIADEPKK
+8 PEMKQAAMADEPKK
-22 EKTYWGHTRMIRKY
+22 ETTYYGHTYTTRTY
-36 RLYMNCVIQDGILK
+36 FAYMNCLVQDGILK
-50 AAFYLP
+50 AAFFLP
-56 DHLRLDGDKPAYE
+56 DHLRLDGNNPVYE

-98 WPGDAYYTTCWAGKE
+98 WHGRNYYATCWVSEE
-113 DEDLVQAYFSGER
+113 DAALVQDYFSGER

-143 LEQRHKRI
+143 LERRHKRI
-151 TDRWD
+151 TDPWD
-156 KDLAQVP
+156 QDLAQVP

-245 IQRCKDGFVIR
+245 IQRCRDGFVIR

-312 YSYTGDQAGRVYGKT
+312 YAYYGDQSGRVYGKT
-327 LPSLEKKELRHTGL
+327 LPSLEKKELRQTGL

-349 ATDPEKYLAV
+349 ITDPEKYLAV

-372 GLPRL
+372 GLQRL
-377 AAECFRFCDNVR
+377 TKECFNNCDSVR
-389 KLVLHPDEPGLIRA
+389 KLVLCPSEPGLIRA
-403 LGLDAEKFR
+403 LGLDASKFR

-448 RISAKDLVFIADR
+448 RISAKDLLFIADR

-505 EIVYRVRKLRQ
+505 EIVYRVHKLRQ
-516 RHDELVLQSEAGSLE
+516 RHDELVLQGEAGSLE
-531 EQASKMAAKYPHVNA
+531 EQAEKMAAKYPHVDA
-546 ICVELQEKYAYSDD
+546 ICMELQNKYAYTDEE
-560 DYTVLAPQDIFEI
+560 YTVIAPQNIFEI

-595 RMERRESFI
+595 RIERRESFI
-604 MFLRRTEE
+604 LFLRRTDE

-632 TLFDRQYED
+632 TLFDRQHED
-641 IEQATEFLI
+641 IEQATEFLL
-650 KWQKVIAARLTGR
+650 KWQKVIAARLTGS

-671 RELRKEEFIQMRKD
+671 RELRKEEFIQMQKD

-695 GRLLADASQSGE
+695 GRLLAE
-707 CLARCNQRDFS
+707 VLLADLMENTEVMQPQ
-718 TGEAIPAEW
+718 ALPA
-727 VIFQQTGNR
+727 
-736 ELLVPYKDGI
+736 
-746 TYGPGTVLI
+746 
-755 PGCKDISAVAIDL
+755 AA

>member
-1 MPMLTAS
+1 MLLAMPMLTAS

-22 EKTYWGHTRMIRKY
+22 ETTYYGHTYTTRTY
-36 RLYMNCVIQDGILK
+36 FAFMNCLVQDGVLK
-50 AAFYLP
+50 AAFFLP
-56 DHLRLDGDKPAYE
+56 DHLRLDGNNPAYE
-69 VFLDKENR
+69 VFIDKENR
-77 QFLTYD
+77 QFSTYD

-98 WPGDAYYTTCWAGKE
+98 WPGRNYYATCWVSEE
-113 DEDLVQAYFSGER
+113 DAALVQDYFSGER
-126 GGALGILDF
+126 SGDLGILDF

-143 LEQRHKRI
+143 LERRHKRI
-151 TDRWD
+151 TDPWD

-163 ELPKDWAHWADKVA
+163 KLPKDWKRWADKVA

-215 GRCTRCRHPVVFKA
+215 GRCIRCRHPVVFKA

-245 IQRCKDGFVIR
+245 IQRCRDGFVVR
-256 EFWAN
+256 EFRAD
-261 RTYRKDR
+261 RTYRKDT

-280 RSIYDHSGEVRSYYW
+280 RSIYDCTGEIRSYYW

-312 YSYTGDQAGRVYGKT
+312 YAYYGDQSGRVYGKT
-327 LPSLEKKELRHTGL
+327 LPSLEKKELRQTGL

-349 ATDPEKYLAV
+349 ITDPEKYLAV

-372 GLPRL
+372 GLQRL
-377 AAECFRFCDNVR
+377 TKECFHNCDNVR
-389 KLVLHPDEPGLIRA
+389 KLVLNPSEPGLIRA
-403 LGLDAEKFR
+403 LGLDASKFR
-412 RLRQLD
+412 RLRQMD

-430 KKTGQRIP
+430 KRTGQRIT
-438 DEMLHWFQKE
+438 DDMLRWSKKE
-448 RISAKDLVFIADR
+448 QISAKDLVFIADR
-461 MSLVQIKNYLQR
+461 MSLVQIKNYLER
-473 QKQYFDGSCRQA
+473 QKEYFDGSCQQA

-695 GRLLADASQSGE
+695 GRLLADVL
-707 CLARCNQRDFS
+707 LADLMENTEVMQPQ
-718 TGEAIPAEW
+718 ALPA
-727 VIFQQTGNR
+727 
-736 ELLVPYKDGI
+736 
-746 TYGPGTVLI
+746 
-755 PGCKDISAVAIDL
+755 AA

>member
-1 MPMLTAS
+1 MPALTAS
-8 PEMKEVAIADEPKK
+8 QEMKEVAMADEPKK
-22 EKTYWGHTRMIRKY
+22 ETTYYGHTYTTRTY
-36 RLYMNCVIQDGILK
+36 FAFMNCLVQDGVLK
-50 AAFYLP
+50 AAFFLP
-56 DHLRLDGDKPAYE
+56 DHLRLDGNNPAYE
-69 VFLDKENR
+69 VFIDKENR

-98 WPGDAYYTTCWAGKE
+98 WPGRNYYATCWVSEE
-113 DEDLVQAYFSGER
+113 DAALVQDYFSGER
-126 GGALGILDF
+126 GGDLGILDF

-143 LEQRHKRI
+143 LERRHKRI
-151 TDRWD
+151 TDPWD

-163 ELPKDWAHWADKVA
+163 KLPKDWKRWADKVA

-215 GRCTRCRHPVVFKA
+215 GRCIRCRHPVVFKA

-245 IQRCKDGFVIR
+245 VQRCRDGFVVR
-256 EFWAN
+256 EFRAD
-261 RTYRKDR
+261 RTYRKDT

-280 RSIYDHSGEVRSYYW
+280 RSIYDRTGEIRSYYW

-312 YSYTGDQAGRVYGKT
+312 YAYYGNQSGRVYGKT
-327 LPSLEKKELRHTGL
+327 LPSLEKKELRQTGL

-349 ATDPEKYLAV
+349 ITDPEKYLAV

-372 GLPRL
+372 GLQRL
-377 AAECFRFCDNVR
+377 TKECFNNCDSVR
-389 KLVLHPDEPGLIRA
+389 KLVLCPSEPGLIRA
-403 LGLDAEKFR
+403 LGLDTTKFR

-430 KKTGQRIP
+430 KRTGQRIT
-438 DEMLHWFQKE
+438 DDMLRWSKKE
-448 RISAKDLVFIADR
+448 RISPRDLVFIADR
-461 MSLVQIKNYLQR
+461 MSLVQIRNYLER
-473 QKQYFDGSCRQA
+473 QKRYFDDSCRQA

-531 EQASKMAAKYPHVNA
+531 EQAAKMAEKYPHVDA
-546 ICVELQEKYAYSDD
+546 ICMELQKKYAYSDD
-560 DYTVLAPQDIFEI
+560 DYTVLAPQNIFEI

-622 EPDGT
+622 EPDGA

-695 GRLLADASQSGE
+695 GRLLADVL
-707 CLARCNQRDFS
+707 LADLMENTEVMQPQVF
-718 TGEAIPAEW
+718 PA
-727 VIFQQTGNR
+727 
-736 ELLVPYKDGI
+736 
-746 TYGPGTVLI
+746 
-755 PGCKDISAVAIDL
+755 AA

>member
-1 MPMLTAS
+1 MPALTAS
-8 PEMKEVAIADEPKK
+8 QEMKEVAMADEPKK
-22 EKTYWGHTRMIRKY
+22 ETTYYGHTYTTRTY
-36 RLYMNCVIQDGILK
+36 FAFMNCLVQDGVLK
-50 AAFYLP
+50 AAFFLP
-56 DHLRLDGDKPAYE
+56 DHLRLDGNNPAYE
-69 VFLDKENR
+69 VFIDKENR

-98 WPGDAYYTTCWAGKE
+98 WPGRNYYATCWVSEE
-113 DEDLVQAYFSGER
+113 DAALVQDYFSGER
-126 GGALGILDF
+126 GGDLGILDF

-143 LEQRHKRI
+143 LERRHKRI
-151 TDRWD
+151 TDPWD

-163 ELPKDWAHWADKVA
+163 KLPKDWKRWADKVA

-215 GRCTRCRHPVVFKA
+215 GRCIRCRHPVVFKA

-245 IQRCKDGFVIR
+245 VQRCRDGFVVR
-256 EFWAN
+256 EFRAD
-261 RTYRKDR
+261 RTYRKDT

-280 RSIYDHSGEVRSYYW
+280 RSIYDRTGEIRSYYW

-312 YSYTGDQAGRVYGKT
+312 YAYYGNQSGRVYGKT
-327 LPSLEKKELRHTGL
+327 LPSLEKKELRQTGL

-349 ATDPEKYLAV
+349 ITDPEKYLAV

-372 GLPRL
+372 GLQRL
-377 AAECFRFCDNVR
+377 TKECFNNCDSVR
-389 KLVLHPDEPGLIRA
+389 KLVLCPSEPGLIRA
-403 LGLDAEKFR
+403 LGLDTTKFR

-430 KKTGQRIP
+430 KRTGQRIT
-438 DEMLHWFQKE
+438 DDMLRWSKKE
-448 RISAKDLVFIADR
+448 RISPRDLVFIADR
-461 MSLVQIKNYLQR
+461 MSLVQIRNYLER
-473 QKQYFDGSCRQA
+473 QKRYFDDSCRQA

-531 EQASKMAAKYPHVNA
+531 EQAAKMAEKYPHVDA
-546 ICVELQEKYAYSDD
+546 ICMELQKKYAYSDD
-560 DYTVLAPQDIFEI
+560 DYTVLAPQNIFEI

-695 GRLLADASQSGE
+695 GRLLADVL
-707 CLARCNQRDFS
+707 LADLMENTEVMQPQ
-718 TGEAIPAEW
+718 ALPA
-727 VIFQQTGNR
+727 
-736 ELLVPYKDGI
+736 
-746 TYGPGTVLI
+746 
-755 PGCKDISAVAIDL
+755 AA

>member
-1 MPMLTAS
+1 MPALTAS
-8 PEMKEVAIADEPKK
+8 QEMKEVAMADEPKK
-22 EKTYWGHTRMIRKY
+22 ETTYYGHTYTTRTY
-36 RLYMNCVIQDGILK
+36 FAFMNCLVQDGVLK
-50 AAFYLP
+50 AAFFLP
-56 DHLRLDGDKPAYE
+56 DHLRLDGNNPAYE
-69 VFLDKENR
+69 VFIDKENR

-98 WPGDAYYTTCWAGKE
+98 WPGRNYYATCWVSEE
-113 DEDLVQAYFSGER
+113 DAALVQDYFSGER
-126 GGALGILDF
+126 GGDLGILDF

-143 LEQRHKRI
+143 LERRHKRI
-151 TDRWD
+151 TDPWD

-163 ELPKDWAHWADKVA
+163 KLPKDWKRWADKVA

-215 GRCTRCRHPVVFKA
+215 GRCIRCRHPVVFKA

-245 IQRCKDGFVIR
+245 VQRCRDGFVVR
-256 EFWAN
+256 EFRAD
-261 RTYRKDR
+261 RTYRKDT

-280 RSIYDHSGEVRSYYW
+280 RSIYDRTGEIRSYYW

-312 YSYTGDQAGRVYGKT
+312 YAYYGNQSGRVYGKT
-327 LPSLEKKELRHTGL
+327 LPSLEKKELRQTGL

-349 ATDPEKYLAV
+349 ITDPEKYLAV

-372 GLPRL
+372 GLQRL
-377 AAECFRFCDNVR
+377 TKECFNNCDSVR
-389 KLVLHPDEPGLIRA
+389 KLVLCPSEPGLIRA
-403 LGLDAEKFR
+403 LGLDTTKFR

-430 KKTGQRIP
+430 KRTGQRIT
-438 DEMLHWFQKE
+438 DDMLRWSKKE
-448 RISAKDLVFIADR
+448 RISPRDLVFIADR
-461 MSLVQIKNYLQR
+461 MSLVQIRNYLER
-473 QKQYFDGSCRQA
+473 QKRYFDDSCRQA

-531 EQASKMAAKYPHVNA
+531 EQAAKMAEKYPHVDA
-546 ICVELQEKYAYSDD
+546 ICMELQKKYAYSDD
-560 DYTVLAPQDIFEI
+560 DYTVLAPQNIFEI

-622 EPDGT
+622 EPDGA

-695 GRLLADASQSGE
+695 GRLLADVL
-707 CLARCNQRDFS
+707 LADLMENTEVMQPQ
-718 TGEAIPAEW
+718 ALPA
-727 VIFQQTGNR
+727 
-736 ELLVPYKDGI
+736 
-746 TYGPGTVLI
+746 
-755 PGCKDISAVAIDL
+755 AA

>member
-1 MPMLTAS
+1 MLLAMPMLTAS
-8 PEMKEVAIADEPKK
+8 PEMKEVAMADEPKK
-22 EKTYWGHTRMIRKY
+22 ETTYYGHTYTTRTY
-36 RLYMNCVIQDGILK
+36 FAFMNCLVQDGVLK
-50 AAFYLP
+50 AAFFLP
-56 DHLRLDGDKPAYE
+56 DHLRLDGNNPAYE

-98 WPGDAYYTTCWAGKE
+98 WPGRNYYATCWVSEE
-113 DEDLVQAYFSGER
+113 DAALVQDYFSGER

-143 LEQRHKRI
+143 LERRHKRI
-151 TDRWD
+151 TDPWD
-156 KDLAQVP
+156 QDLAQVP

-215 GRCTRCRHPVVFKA
+215 GRCIRCRHPVVFKA

-245 IQRCKDGFVIR
+245 VQRCRDGFVVR
-256 EFWAN
+256 EFRAD
-261 RTYRKDR
+261 RTYRKDT

-280 RSIYDHSGEVRSYYW
+280 RSIYDRTGEIRSYYW

-312 YSYTGDQAGRVYGKT
+312 YAYYGDQSGRVYGKT
-327 LPSLEKKELRHTGL
+327 LPSLEKKELRQTGL

-349 ATDPEKYLAV
+349 ITDPEKYLAV

-372 GLPRL
+372 GLQRL
-377 AAECFRFCDNVR
+377 TKECFHNCDNVR
-389 KLVLHPDEPGLIRA
+389 KLVLKPSEPGLIRA
-403 LGLDAEKFR
+403 LGLDASKFR
-412 RLRQLD
+412 RLRQMD

-430 KKTGQRIP
+430 KRTGQRIT
-438 DEMLHWFQKE
+438 DDMLRWSEKE
-448 RISAKDLVFIADR
+448 QISAKDLVFIADR
-461 MSLVQIKNYLQR
+461 MSLVQIKNYLER
-473 QKQYFDGSCRQA
+473 QKEYFDGSCQQA

-695 GRLLADASQSGE
+695 GRLLADVL
-707 CLARCNQRDFS
+707 LADLMENTEVMQPQ
-718 TGEAIPAEW
+718 ALPA
-727 VIFQQTGNR
+727 
-736 ELLVPYKDGI
+736 
-746 TYGPGTVLI
+746 
-755 PGCKDISAVAIDL
+755 AA

>member
-1 MPMLTAS
+1 MLLAMPMLTAS
-8 PEMKEVAIADEPKK
+8 PEMKQAAMADEPKK
-22 EKTYWGHTRMIRKY
+22 ETTYYGHTYTTRTY
-36 RLYMNCVIQDGILK
+36 FAYMNCLVQDGILK
-50 AAFYLP
+50 AAFFLP
-56 DHLRLDGDKPAYE
+56 DHLRLDGNNPVYE

-98 WPGDAYYTTCWAGKE
+98 WHGRNYYATCWVSEE
-113 DEDLVQAYFSGER
+113 DAALVQDYFSGER

-143 LEQRHKRI
+143 LERRHKRI
-151 TDRWD
+151 TDPWD
-156 KDLAQVP
+156 QDLAQVP

-245 IQRCKDGFVIR
+245 IQRCRDGFVIR

-312 YSYTGDQAGRVYGKT
+312 YAYYGDQSGRVYGKT
-327 LPSLEKKELRHTGL
+327 LPSLEKKELRQTGL

-349 ATDPEKYLAV
+349 ITDPEKYLAV

-372 GLPRL
+372 GLQRL
-377 AAECFRFCDNVR
+377 TKECFNNCDSVR
-389 KLVLHPDEPGLIRA
+389 KLVLCPSEPGLIRA
-403 LGLDAEKFR
+403 LGLDASKFR

-448 RISAKDLVFIADR
+448 RISAKDLLFIADR

-505 EIVYRVRKLRQ
+505 EIVYRVHKLRQ
-516 RHDELVLQSEAGSLE
+516 RHDELVLQGEAGSLE
-531 EQASKMAAKYPHVNA
+531 EQAEKMAAKYPHVDA
-546 ICVELQEKYAYSDD
+546 ICMELQNKYAYTDEE
-560 DYTVLAPQDIFEI
+560 YTVIAPQNIFEI

-595 RMERRESFI
+595 RIERRESFI
-604 MFLRRTEE
+604 LFLRRTDE

-632 TLFDRQYED
+632 TLFDRQHED
-641 IEQATEFLI
+641 IEQATEFLL
-650 KWQKVIAARLTGR
+650 KWQKVIAARLTGS

-671 RELRKEEFIQMRKD
+671 RELRKEEFIQMQKD

-695 GRLLADASQSGE
+695 GRLLAE
-707 CLARCNQRDFS
+707 VLLADLMENTEVIQPQ
-718 TGEAIPAEW
+718 ALPA
-727 VIFQQTGNR
+727 
-736 ELLVPYKDGI
+736 
-746 TYGPGTVLI
+746 
-755 PGCKDISAVAIDL
+755 AA